1 MASKG
6 AEERVSMAS
15 TEIHQ
20 TLNAKRDLHVTAR
33 HMNGF
38 VSLLNTKS
46 TTRSGNLNKMDP
58 SANARFDLAITDPI

>member
-1 MASKG
+1 MVVVALASKG

-46 TTRSGNLNKMDP
+46 VSYTHLTLPTNREV
-58 SANARFDLAITDPI
+58 